1 MRKAK
6 FLLRCDGIGVRDLE
20 ELGAHFDV
28 LDVLQ
33 HYQDRTL
40 DRWLDS
46 RGYER
51 ELALV
56 REINTT
62 DPLEIAYALCGIFGV
77 ETDKE
82 SLQAILR
89 QQEHIAQKHEELKA
103 YQDQQQALKELILKC
118 APPALPLFKDYI
130 KAYADLKEQ
139 FFNATSLE
147 DARAILRQLRQDYAE
162 LLEMDRRN
170 ILDTLYTDFALH
182 KHGNDNEAKSSA
194 FLLWLCACVG
204 LWDRWDILK
213 KSLLARDGHVYGG
226 VYATDFDKFAKWQ
239 TTFTVPREGTIVHVF
254 EKAVVVRDENTFLE
268 THYNIYPYDLQA
280 NEVITNNKDW
290 EDFVSFY
297 GGSNVSFYLLKGAAK
312 ITNRRHMWDYP
323 LTYIEIEP

>member
-6 FLLRCDGIGVRDLE
+6 FLLRCDGVGVRTLE

-33 HYQDRTL
+33 HYQDHTL

-51 ELALV
+51 ELMLV
-56 REINTT
+56 REIDATE
-62 DPLEIAYALCGIFGV
+62 PLEIAYALCGVFGV
-77 ETDKE
+77 EADKE

-89 QQEHIAQKHEELKA
+89 QQEHIAQKHEELKL
-103 YQDQQQALKELILKC
+103 YQDQQQVLKEFILKC

-162 LLEMDRRN
+162 LLEMDKRG
-170 ILDTLYTDFALH
+170 IVDVL
-182 KHGNDNEAKSSA
+182 SA
-194 FLLWLCACVG
+194 RTGRTFEFLLYLCVG
-204 LWDRWDILK
+204 VSLWNHWDVLK
-213 KSLLARDGHVYGG
+213 KSLRAQNGHVSLNISTY
-226 VYATDFDKFAKWQ
+226 YFDKFAKWQ
-239 TTFTVPREGTIVHVF
+239 TLTIHKEDKIHVF
-254 EKAVVVRDENTFLE
+254 EKAVVVRGEDSIDKT
-268 THYNIYPYDLQA
+268 YGIYPYDLQ
-280 NEVITNNKDW
+280 TNTAVRSNSDW
-290 EDFVSFY
+290 KDFVSFY
-297 GGSNVSFYLLKGAAK
+297 VGSTGGSNVNFYLLKGAVE
-312 ITNRRHMWDYP
+312 ITIRDYYSNIT
-323 LTYIEIEP
+323 LHYIEIEP